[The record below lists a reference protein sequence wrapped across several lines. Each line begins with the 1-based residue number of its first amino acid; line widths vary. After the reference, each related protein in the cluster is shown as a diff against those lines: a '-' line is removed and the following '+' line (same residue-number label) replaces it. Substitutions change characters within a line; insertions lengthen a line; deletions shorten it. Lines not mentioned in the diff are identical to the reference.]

1 MWVKI
6 LRDTVANGGIVRV
19 GDVIEQHD
27 NTLILLKKAVACD
40 APKPVVRETVDEDAS
55 VGDVVKPKRKYRRTK
70 VIK

>member
-6 LRDTVANGGIVRV
+6 LRDTVANGGIVRT
-19 GDVIEQHD
+19 GDVIEQTD
-27 NTLILLKKAVACD
+27 DTLILIGKAVACD
-40 APKPVVRETVDEDAS
+40 APKPVVRETVVEDAA